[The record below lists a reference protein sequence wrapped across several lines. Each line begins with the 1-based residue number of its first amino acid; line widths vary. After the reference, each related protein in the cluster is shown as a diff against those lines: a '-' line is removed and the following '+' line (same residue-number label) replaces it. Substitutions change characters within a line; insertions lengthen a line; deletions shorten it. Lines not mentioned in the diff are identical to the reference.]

1 MYVYNT
7 HSFPSILRST
17 YLEKLDLL
25 TTTHMCLS
33 TWSIRLTVT
42 GITVFSLSTLQTL
55 VAKQLLE
62 VTAVQILCGVSSEP
76 NYDVRHGE
84 SVCSFVAL
92 RKVAVIFLEYT
103 GHLDSGST
111 WPVADESI

>member
-42 GITVFSLSTLQTL
+42 GIKVTVFSLSTLQTL

-62 VTAVQILCGVSSEP
+62 VAAVQILCGLSSEP
-76 NYDVRHGE
+76 NYGVRHGE

-103 GHLDSGST
+103 GHLDSA
-111 WPVADESI
+111 VADESI